1 MSQSKKAKILFI
13 MTGSIASYKAC
24 GVISRLKQNG
34 HELKVV
40 MSPSSL
46 NFVGKATIEGLT
58 GETPIT
64 DMYADGQVMDHIHL
78 VRWADLILVAPATA
92 HYINRISNG
101 IGDDLLT
108 TLFLAHDFKKPF
120 LIAPAMN
127 TMMYLHPTTQRS
139 IKKLKEMNIEIL
151 EAASGVLAC
160 GEVGYGRLLEPDLIA
175 KEVELRLNSGF
186 VSTPSTPPI
195 QKSKNIQVLIT
206 AGGTSEPIDDIR
218 VITNRST
225 GKTASVLADYLVE
238 SGFDVT
244 FMHSENSLKPRNPT
258 QMVAFTTFNDLQH
271 KLESELKNSNY
282 DWVIHTA
289 AVSDYSVQPTEGKIS
304 SDAEEVTLKL
314 KRNPKLIEQIKKISP
329 KTKLVGF
336 KLTSTANAKTI
347 EEKVEKL
354 FSKAHCD
361 LVVQNDWSD
370 IKNNKRIFNI
380 YSAES
385 PTHESIEGLDE
396 LSATLFHKILSN
408 RIEDAKPQKEIL

>member
-24 GVISRLKQNG
+24 GVLSRLKQNG
-34 HELKVV
+34 HDLKVV

-64 DMYADGQVMDHIHL
+64 DMYGDGQVMDHIHL

-139 IKKLKEMNIEIL
+139 IKKLKEMSIEIL

-160 GEVGYGRLLEPDLIA
+160 GEVGYGRLLEPNLIA
-175 KEVELRLNSGF
+175 KEVELRLNLN
-186 VSTPSTPPI
+186 STSTPPAPPA

-225 GKTASVLADYLVE
+225 GKTASVLADHLVE
-238 SGFDVT
+238 SGFEVT
-244 FMHSENSLKPRNPT
+244 FLHSENSLKPKNPT
-258 QMVAFTTFNDLQH
+258 QTVAFTTFNDLQS
-271 KLESELKNSNY
+271 KLETELKKSSY

-304 SDAEEVTLKL
+304 SDAEEITLKL
-314 KRNPKLIEQIKKISP
+314 KRNPKLIDQIKKISP

-336 KLTSTANAKTI
+336 KLTSTSNTKTI

-361 LVVQNDWSD
+361 FVVQNDWSD
-370 IKNNKRIFNI
+370 IKNNKRIFNV
-380 YSAES
+380 YTAQSTK
-385 PTHESIEGLDE
+385 PDSIEGLDE
-396 LSATLFHKILSN
+396 LSATLFHKILS
-408 RIEDAKPQKEIL
+408 KETL

>member
-1 MSQSKKAKILFI
+1 MSQSKSKILFI
-13 MTGSIASYKAC
+13 MTGSIACYKAC

-58 GETPIT
+58 GDTPIT

-78 VRWADLILVAPATA
+78 MRWADLILVAPATA

-101 IGDDLLT
+101 LGDDLLS

-127 TMMYLHPTTQRS
+127 TMMYLHPTTQNS

-151 EAASGVLAC
+151 ESASGVLAC
-160 GEVGYGRLLEPDLIA
+160 GEVGYGRLLEPELIVN
-175 KEVELRLNSGF
+175 EVEHHLASNSF
-186 VSTPSTPPI
+186 ESRAAQMNPS
-195 QKSKNIQVLIT
+195 SKNIHVLIT

-225 GKTASVLADYLVE
+225 GKTASILADHLVE
-238 SGFDVT
+238 SGFEVT
-244 FMHSENSLKPRNPT
+244 FLHSETSLKPKNPT
-258 QMVAFTTFNDLQH
+258 QNLAFSTFNDLQL
-271 KLESELKNSNY
+271 KLESELKKSFY

-289 AVSDYSVQPTEGKIS
+289 AVSDYSVQPTDGKIS
-304 SDAEEVTLKL
+304 SDSEEITLKL
-314 KRNPKLIEQIKKISP
+314 IRNPKLIDQIKKISP

-336 KLTSTANAKTI
+336 KLTSTTNKQTI
-347 EEKVEKL
+347 EEKVTKL
-354 FSKAHCD
+354 FSNAHCD

-370 IKNNKRIFNI
+370 IKNNRRLFNI
-380 YSAES
+380 YSSES
-385 PTHESIEGLDE
+385 IKPDSIEGLE
-396 LSATLFHKILSN
+396 ALSATLFNKILL
-408 RIEDAKPQKEIL
+408 KESL

>member
-24 GVISRLKQNG
+24 GVLSRLKQNG
-34 HELKVV
+34 HDLKVV

-58 GETPIT
+58 GQTPIT

-92 HYINRISNG
+92 HYINRVANG

-175 KEVELRLNSGF
+175 KEVELRLNSG
-186 VSTPSTPPI
+186 SATTTATTPV

-225 GKTASVLADYLVE
+225 GKTASVLADHLVE
-238 SGFDVT
+238 SGFEVT
-244 FMHSENSLKPRNPT
+244 FLHSENSLKPKNPT
-258 QMVAFTTFNDLQH
+258 QTVAFTTFNDLQN
-271 KLESELKNSNY
+271 KLETELKKSSY

-304 SDAEEVTLKL
+304 SDAEEITLKL
-314 KRNPKLIEQIKKISP
+314 KRNPKLIDQIKKISP
-329 KTKLVGF
+329 NTKLVGF
-336 KLTSTANAKTI
+336 KLTSTANPQTI
-347 EEKVEKL
+347 SEKVGKL
-354 FSKAHCD
+354 FSNAHCD
-361 LVVQNDWSD
+361 FVVQNDWSD
-370 IKNNKRIFNI
+370 IKNSRRIFNI
-380 YSAES
+380 YSSQS
-385 PTHESIEGLDE
+385 PLPDSIEGLDE
-396 LSATLFHKILSN
+396 LSATLFHKILS
-408 RIEDAKPQKEIL
+408 KETL

>member
-1 MSQSKKAKILFI
+1 MSQSKSKILFI

-24 GVISRLKQNG
+24 GVLSKLKQSG
-34 HELKVV
+34 HDLKVV

-58 GETPIT
+58 GETAIT

-139 IKKLKEMNIEIL
+139 IKKLKEMNVEIL

-160 GEVGYGRLLEPDLIA
+160 GEVGYGRLLEPELIA
-175 KEVELRLNSGF
+175 LEVEQRLNSGAQNTATR
-186 VSTPSTPPI
+186 SLQTL
-195 QKSKNIQVLIT
+195 KKAKNIQVLIT
-206 AGGTSEPIDDIR
+206 SGGTSEPIDDVR

-225 GKTASVLADYLVE
+225 GKTASVVADHLVE
-238 SGFDVT
+238 SGFEVT
-244 FMHSENSLKPRNPT
+244 FLHGENSLKPKNPT
-258 QMVAFTTFNDLQH
+258 QNLSFSSFSDLQS
-271 KLESELKNSNY
+271 KLELELKNSNY

-289 AVSDYSVQPTEGKIS
+289 AVSDYSVQPTDGKIS
-304 SDAEEVTLKL
+304 SDADEIILKL
-314 KRNPKLIEQIKKISP
+314 KRNPKLIDQIKKISP
-329 KTKLVGF
+329 KSKLVGF
-336 KLTSTANAKTI
+336 KLTSTSNQQTI
-347 EEKVEKL
+347 SEKVDKL
-354 FSKAHCD
+354 FSNAQCD
-361 LVVQNDWSD
+361 FVVQNDWSD

-380 YSAES
+380 YTAQSTK
-385 PTHESIEGLDE
+385 PDSIEGLDE
-396 LSATLFHKILSN
+396 LSATLFHKILS
-408 RIEDAKPQKEIL
+408 KETL

>member
-1 MSQSKKAKILFI
+1 MSQSKKILFI

-34 HELKVV
+34 HNLKVV

-160 GEVGYGRLLEPDLIA
+160 GEVGYGRLLEPDLIV
-175 KEVELRLNSGF
+175 KEVELRLNSSF
-186 VSTPSTPPI
+186 TATATAPV

-225 GKTASVLADYLVE
+225 GKTASVLADHLVE
-238 SGFDVT
+238 SGFEVT
-244 FMHSENSLKPRNPT
+244 FLHSENSLKPKNPT
-258 QMVAFTTFNDLQH
+258 QTVTFTTFNDLQS
-271 KLESELKNSNY
+271 KLETELKRSSY

-304 SDAEEVTLKL
+304 SDADEITLKL
-314 KRNPKLIEQIKKISP
+314 KRNPKLIDQIKKISP

-336 KLTSTANAKTI
+336 KLTSTTDPKTI
-347 EEKVEKL
+347 TEKVGKL
-354 FSKAHCD
+354 FSNAHCD
-361 LVVQNDWSD
+361 FVVQNDWSD
-370 IKNNKRIFNI
+370 IKNNKRIFNV
-380 YSAES
+380 YSAQS
-385 PTHESIEGLDE
+385 VQPDSIEGLDE
-396 LSATLFHKILSN
+396 LSATLFHKIL
-408 RIEDAKPQKEIL
+408 AKETL

>member
-1 MSQSKKAKILFI
+1 MSKSKILFI

-24 GVISRLKQNG
+24 GVLSKLHQNG
-34 HELKVV
+34 HEVKVV
-40 MSPSSL
+40 MSPGSL
-46 NFVGKATIEGLT
+46 QFVGKATIEGLT

-78 VRWADLILVAPATA
+78 VRWADLIIVAPATA

-139 IKKLKEMNIEIL
+139 IKKLKEMGIEIL

-160 GEVGYGRLLEPDLIA
+160 GEVGYGRLLEPELIL
-175 KEVELRLNSGF
+175 KEIEQRLHLQAPLITTHKPKQS
-186 VSTPSTPPI
+186 
-195 QKSKNIQVLIT
+195 KSIQVLIT

-218 VITNRST
+218 VITNKST
-225 GKTASVLADYLVE
+225 GKTASVLADNLVE

-258 QMVAFTTFNDLQH
+258 NMVSFTTYEELSQ
-271 KLESELKNSNY
+271 KLKSELQKSKY

-289 AVSDYSVQPTEGKIS
+289 AVSDYSVKPTLGKMS
-304 SDAEEVTLKL
+304 SEADEITLVL
-314 KRNPKLIEQIKKISP
+314 KKNPKLIDQIKTLSP
-329 KTKLVGF
+329 LSKLVGF
-336 KLTSTANAKTI
+336 KLTSTKDEATI
-347 EEKVEKL
+347 SAKVEKL
-354 FSKAHCD
+354 FTQGHCD
-361 LVVQNDWSD
+361 YVVQNDWND
-370 IKNNKRIFNI
+370 IKNNQRVFNFFS
-380 YSAES
+380 SAKGPSEKIAS
-385 PTHESIEGLDE
+385 LDE
-396 LSATLFHKILSN
+396 LSAMLFHKILS
-408 RIEDAKPQKEIL
+408 KENL

>member
-1 MSQSKKAKILFI
+1 MSQSKKILFI

-34 HELKVV
+34 HNLKVV

-160 GEVGYGRLLEPDLIA
+160 GEVGYGRLLEPDLIV

-186 VSTPSTPPI
+186 TATETAPV

-225 GKTASVLADYLVE
+225 GKTASVLADHLVE
-238 SGFDVT
+238 SGFEVT
-244 FMHSENSLKPRNPT
+244 FLHSENSLKPKNPT
-258 QMVAFTTFNDLQH
+258 QTVAFTTFNDLQS
-271 KLESELKNSNY
+271 KLETELKRSSY

-304 SDAEEVTLKL
+304 SDADEITLKL
-314 KRNPKLIEQIKKISP
+314 KRNPKLIDQIKKISP

-336 KLTSTANAKTI
+336 KLTSTTDPKTI
-347 EEKVEKL
+347 TEKVGKL
-354 FSKAHCD
+354 FSNAHCD
-361 LVVQNDWSD
+361 FVVQNDWSD
-370 IKNNKRIFNI
+370 IKNNNRIFNV
-380 YSAES
+380 YSAQS
-385 PTHESIEGLDE
+385 VQPDSIEGLDE
-396 LSATLFHKILSN
+396 LSATLFHKIL
-408 RIEDAKPQKEIL
+408 AKETL

>member
-1 MSQSKKAKILFI
+1 MSKSKILFI

-24 GVISRLKQNG
+24 GVLSRLKQNG
-34 HELKVV
+34 HDLKVV

-46 NFVGKATIEGLT
+46 QFVGKATIEGLT

-139 IKKLKEMNIEIL
+139 IKKLKEMNVEIL

-160 GEVGYGRLLEPDLIA
+160 GEVGYGRLLEPDLIV
-175 KEVELRLNSGF
+175 KEVEQRLTLLHGSK
-186 VSTPSTPPI
+186 TAPSVMPA

-206 AGGTSEPIDDIR
+206 AGGTSEPIDEVR

-225 GKTASVLADYLVE
+225 GKTASVLADHLVE

-244 FMHSENSLKPRNPT
+244 FLHSETSLKPRNPT
-258 QMVAFTTFNDLQH
+258 QMVSFTSFGDLQQ
-271 KLESELKNSNY
+271 KLENELAKSAY

-289 AVSDYSVQPTEGKIS
+289 AVSDYSVYPTSGKIS
-304 SDAEEVTLKL
+304 SDAEEITLKL
-314 KRNPKLIEQIKKISP
+314 KRNPKLIDQIKKISP

-336 KLTSTANAKTI
+336 KLTSTSDPKIVT
-347 EEKVEKL
+347 EKVEKL
-354 FSKAHCD
+354 FQHSHCD
-361 LVVQNDWSD
+361 FVVQNDWND
-370 IKNNKRIFNI
+370 IKNGNRIFNI
-380 YSAES
+380 YK
-385 PTHESIEGLDE
+385 PDFQKDHIEGLDA
-396 LSATLFHKILSN
+396 LSATLFHKILS
-408 RIEDAKPQKEIL
+408 KENL

>member
-1 MSQSKKAKILFI
+1 MSKSKILFI
-13 MTGSIASYKAC
+13 ITGSIASYKAC

-34 HELKVV
+34 HDLKVV

-139 IKKLKEMNIEIL
+139 IKKLKEMDIEIL

-160 GEVGYGRLLEPDLIA
+160 GEVGYGRLLEPDLIV
-175 KEVELRLNSGF
+175 KEVEQRLNSSAP
-186 VSTPSTPPI
+186 VSATPSKSA
-195 QKSKNIQVLIT
+195 QKLKNIQVLIT

-225 GKTASVLADYLVE
+225 GKTASVLADHLVE

-244 FMHSENSLKPRNPT
+244 FLHSEASLKPRNPT
-258 QMVAFTTFNDLQH
+258 QMVSFTSFHDLRQ
-271 KLESELKNSNY
+271 KLETELKNTSY

-289 AVSDYSVQPTEGKIS
+289 AVSDYSVQPTFGKIS
-304 SDAEEVTLKL
+304 SDAEELTLKL

-329 KTKLVGF
+329 TTKLVGF
-336 KLTSTANAKTI
+336 KLTSTSDQAAI
-347 EEKVEKL
+347 DEKVGKL
-354 FSKAHCD
+354 FSLSHCD
-361 LVVQNDWSD
+361 YVVQNDWSD
-370 IKNNKRIFNI
+370 IQKNKRIFHVYN
-380 YSAES
+380 SASAQAEVV
-385 PTHESIEGLDE
+385 EGLDQ
-396 LSATLFHKILSN
+396 LSATLFHKILS
-408 RIEDAKPQKEIL
+408 KETV